1 MRDSGGQRASNRK
14 RHQKARDT
22 LGERDSMEKRSQDGE
37 LQAQEDGKQKG
48 SSGGGAG
55 FSSSPTHSSAGA
67 EALTSDA
74 RAISTFSQPKPN
86 WPEADGQATCQ

>member
-22 LGERDSMEKRSQDGE
+22 LGERDSMEKRSRDGE

-48 SSGGGAG
+48 SSGRGAG
-55 FSSSPTHSSAGA
+55 FSSSRAHSSAGA
-67 EALTSDA
+67 EALTSA
-74 RAISTFSQPKPN
+74 RQGNQYLLTTQDKLAR
-86 WPEADGQATCQ
+86 G